1 MENYGLELVD
11 KTKAQF
17 LIEKMNNNDNST
29 VTDNE
34 EMTLEKYSFKSNQ
47 PKVLKNRMTS
57 RKSTAEYDSSQMK
70 TIQDGPSKK
79 PLNI

>member
-1 MENYGLELVD
+1 MD

>member
-1 MENYGLELVD
+1 
-11 KTKAQF
+11 
-17 LIEKMNNNDNST
+17 MNNNDNST

-57 RKSTAEYDSSQMK
+57 RKSTAEYDSS
-70 TIQDGPSKK
+70 
-79 PLNI
+79 